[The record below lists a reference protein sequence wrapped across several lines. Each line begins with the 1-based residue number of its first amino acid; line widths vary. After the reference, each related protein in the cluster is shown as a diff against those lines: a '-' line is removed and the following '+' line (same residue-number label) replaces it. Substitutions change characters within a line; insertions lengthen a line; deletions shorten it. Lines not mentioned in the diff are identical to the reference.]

1 PSSMHK
7 TVEKILLHFDPEK
20 KNIVATLKEINKVF
34 SYISKKDMQKVAN
47 YFSLPLSEI
56 YETASFYDL
65 IKTEKTAN
73 LVIKVCSGTHC
84 VLSDSNSIVR
94 EIENYFRIKAGDEFN
109 PKVKLEII
117 SCLGRCGEG
126 PVVVINEKF
135 FERVTKN
142 SIHSILEGYL

>member
-1 PSSMHK
+1 MHK
-7 TVEKILLHFDPEK
+7 TVEKILLQFDPEK
-20 KNIVATLKEINKVF
+20 INILATLKEISSIF
-34 SYISKKDMQKVAN
+34 GYISKKDMQKVAN

-65 IKTEKTAN
+65 IKTKKTAS

-84 VLSDSNSIVR
+84 SISDSTGIIR

-109 PKVKLEII
+109 PKVNLEII

-126 PVVVINEKF
+126 PIVVINEKF

-142 SIHSILEGYL
+142 SIHNILAEYL